1 MQHFPKNQLAWFV
14 LLASSAAYLLLGLS
28 NLALPGLYYDE
39 AADAVP
45 ALELLQGLESSAIRS
60 VTIFG
65 RQWPIMMLHHIGPT
79 TIYTSLVG
87 LALFGP
93 TVEALRATQLCVGL
107 VGLALLWLLARD
119 WFGHEVAALAAILC
133 ATAPVYVWWSRAGA
147 NWTVPLIPLSLGM
160 WHALGRWWRAGS
172 RAALALAAFLFGF
185 GVTTKILFVWWL
197 FPAFITALF
206 GLGLRSVAQRLRCI
220 GPVGALAT
228 FAAMLL
234 GLSPLL
240 AHNIYGLDTAKFLLS
255 NLTKTTTYGHNNLD
269 IINNLPRVWQE
280 FLRAIGGDTLH
291 FQAPAILPIGA
302 VAFLLALAWLGAS
315 LKQHY
320 GNSGYAA
327 RLLVLATPLAVLPLS
342 TVSTSSIGA
351 TYVFVIMPFAWL
363 AIALSAAELWQKA
376 TVRWAKFLIGLSFL
390 VLVFGQVV
398 GNVAIHRFFA
408 VTGGRGLWSDAINPL
423 AEVLR
428 TRFSDRT
435 VVAVD
440 WGFRRNLE
448 FLTANQIRP
457 REVFDYSP
465 RPSPAFDALSL
476 ALLREPENIY
486 LFHAPHTTAFGGHWE
501 RFERAALK
509 SHMQLVPLAVI
520 RERDGI
526 THTLI
531 YEAQPAQRNF
541 EPPNLASLRNARLA
555 SGVALLGGEVRYD
568 ATQREV
574 AVMLYWQA
582 LTEPLPDDTVLLHI
596 VNQATGEVVQAA
608 DTQPVYGAYPF
619 PRWQRGE
626 VVLDPHW
633 VTLPEG
639 LPPGTYQVRVGAY
652 DPQTMQR
659 RAIDDPRNDAGGDSL
674 MLQTFELR

>member
-1 MQHFPKNQLAWFV
+1 MHCPPNQLAWFA

-79 TIYTSLVG
+79 TIYTSLVA
-87 LALFGP
+87 LSLFGP
-93 TVEALRATQLCVGL
+93 SVEALRATQLCVGL
-107 VGLALLWLLARD
+107 VGLVLLWLLARD
-119 WFGHEVAALAAILC
+119 WFGRKVAALAAIMC

-160 WHALGRWWRAGS
+160 WYALGRWWRTGN
-172 RAALALAAFLFGF
+172 RAALGLAAFLFGF

-197 FPAFITALF
+197 LPASITALF
-206 GLGLRSVAQRLRCI
+206 GLGLRSIVQRLRHS
-220 GPVGALAT
+220 GPVGALIT
-228 FAAMLL
+228 LAAMAL
-234 GLSPLL
+234 GLAPLL
-240 AHNIYGLDTAKFLLS
+240 AHNMYGLDTAKFLLS
-255 NLTKTTTYGHNNLD
+255 NLTRTTTYGHNNLD
-269 IINNLPRVWQE
+269 IINNLPKVWQE

-302 VAFLLALAWLGAS
+302 VPFLLALVWLGVS
-315 LKQHY
+315 LKQHH
-320 GNSGYAA
+320 GNSGRAA
-327 RLLVLATPLAVLPLS
+327 RLLVLVTPLSVLPLS

-363 AIALSAAELWQKA
+363 AVALSAAELWQRTTA
-376 TVRWAKFLIGLSFL
+376 RWAKALIGLAFL
-390 VLVFGQVV
+390 VLVFGQVM
-398 GNVAIHRFFA
+398 GNVAIHQFFI

-428 TRFSDRT
+428 ARFSDRT
-435 VVAVD
+435 VVAMD

-486 LFHAPHTTAFGGHWE
+486 LFHAPHTTAFGGRWE

-520 RERDGI
+520 RERDG
-526 THTLI
+526 TPHTLI
-531 YEAQPAQRNF
+531 YEAQPAPRTF
-541 EPPNLASLRNARLA
+541 EPPNLTDPRNAKLA

-568 ATQREV
+568 AAQREV

-596 VNQATGEVVQAA
+596 VNQATGEVVLAA

-639 LPPGTYQVRVGAY
+639 LLPGIYQVRVGAY

-659 RAIDDPRNDAGGDSL
+659 RAIDDPRNDSDGDSL
-674 MLQTFELR
+674 MLQTFALR